1 MQIDSTDRL
10 INKIPKIE
18 AHLKGLYINVGV
30 RKIEPTKKYKKVEH
44 KFDNPLK
51 WIFIFFKFRM
61 DNPDWYT
68 CDEDGENVKLKDN
81 VPERVIKSYE
91 MWKAREEYYSD
102 ERNLMYD
109 ESDK

>member
-1 MQIDSTDRL
+1 M
-10 INKIPKIE
+10 K
-18 AHLKGLYINVGV
+18 
-30 RKIEPTKKYKKVEH
+30 
-44 KFDNPLK
+44 NPLK
-51 WIFIFFKFRM
+51 WTFIFLKFRM

-102 ERNLMYD
+102 ERNLMDD

>member
-1 MQIDSTDRL
+1 
-10 INKIPKIE
+10 
-18 AHLKGLYINVGV
+18 
-30 RKIEPTKKYKKVEH
+30 
-44 KFDNPLK
+44 
-51 WIFIFFKFRM
+51 M

-68 CDEDGENVKLKDN
+68 CDEDGENVNLKDN

-102 ERNLMYD
+102 ERNLMDD

>member
-1 MQIDSTDRL
+1 
-10 INKIPKIE
+10 
-18 AHLKGLYINVGV
+18 
-30 RKIEPTKKYKKVEH
+30 
-44 KFDNPLK
+44 
-51 WIFIFFKFRM
+51 M

-102 ERNLMYD
+102 ERNLIDDGSD
-109 ESDK
+109 E

>member
-1 MQIDSTDRL
+1 M
-10 INKIPKIE
+10 K
-18 AHLKGLYINVGV
+18 
-30 RKIEPTKKYKKVEH
+30 
-44 KFDNPLK
+44 NPLK
-51 WIFIFFKFRM
+51 WTFIFFKFRM
-61 DNPDWYT
+61 DKHDWYT

-102 ERNLMYD
+102 ERNLMDD

>member
-1 MQIDSTDRL
+1 MTK
-10 INKIPKIE
+10 NKE
-18 AHLKGLYINVGV
+18 LFY
-30 RKIEPTKKYKKVEH
+30 
-44 KFDNPLK
+44 
-51 WIFIFFKFRM
+51 WM

-81 VPERVIKSYE
+81 VPERVRKSYE

-102 ERNLMYD
+102 ERNLVDD

>member
-1 MQIDSTDRL
+1 MKNRAYEKNIKKQS
-10 INKIPKIE
+10 IN
-18 AHLKGLYINVGV
+18 LK
-30 RKIEPTKKYKKVEH
+30 
-44 KFDNPLK
+44 NPLK
-51 WIFIFFKFRM
+51 WTFIFFKFRM

-81 VPERVIKSYE
+81 VPERVRKSYE

-102 ERNLMYD
+102 ERNLVDD

>member
-1 MQIDSTDRL
+1 MTK
-10 INKIPKIE
+10 NKE
-18 AHLKGLYINVGV
+18 LFY
-30 RKIEPTKKYKKVEH
+30 
-44 KFDNPLK
+44 
-51 WIFIFFKFRM
+51 WM

-81 VPERVIKSYE
+81 VPERVRKSYE

-102 ERNLMYD
+102 ERNLMDD

>member
-1 MQIDSTDRL
+1 MTK
-10 INKIPKIE
+10 NKE
-18 AHLKGLYINVGV
+18 LFY
-30 RKIEPTKKYKKVEH
+30 
-44 KFDNPLK
+44 
-51 WIFIFFKFRM
+51 WM

-102 ERNLMYD
+102 ERNLMDD

>member
-1 MQIDSTDRL
+1 MTK
-10 INKIPKIE
+10 NKE
-18 AHLKGLYINVGV
+18 LFYC
-30 RKIEPTKKYKKVEH
+30 
-44 KFDNPLK
+44 
-51 WIFIFFKFRM
+51 M

-81 VPERVIKSYE
+81 VPERVRKSYE

-102 ERNLMYD
+102 ERNLMDD